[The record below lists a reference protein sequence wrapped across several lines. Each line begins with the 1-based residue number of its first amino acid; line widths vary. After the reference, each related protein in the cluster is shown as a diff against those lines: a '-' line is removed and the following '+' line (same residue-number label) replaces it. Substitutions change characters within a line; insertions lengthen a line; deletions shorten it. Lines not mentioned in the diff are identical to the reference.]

1 MNTVPIKERYD
12 VCECVCAVP
21 LSRQSPS
28 GSSLGEGLSLQSSLG
43 TLRKAGETDWDRLL
57 LLLWLLPTVMPEGVC
72 VSMLR
77 ELALRWHSGGG
88 ARCPSGAS

>member
-1 MNTVPIKERYD
+1 M
-12 VCECVCAVP
+12 CVFVVP
-21 LSRQSPS
+21 LSRQSLA
-28 GSSLGEGLSLQSSLG
+28 GSSLGEGLSLQGSLG

-57 LLLWLLPTVMPEGVC
+57 LSLWLLHTVMPEGVC

-77 ELALRWHSGGG
+77 ELALRWQSGGG